1 MNSTDVVAPP
11 MESSGRPA
19 KRKLKRSTRIG
30 IVVVSTMVGLQ
41 ILGFGGTY
49 LLFSRHYVSTDNA
62 QIDGDQVDIKAPTS
76 GLLTDWKVTGGS
88 VVRANQI
95 LGHVRHIGS
104 GPQTEQIIRSEGPG
118 TVAVHNGV
126 EGQYVTDGQTLATAY
141 DFNSL
146 YATAR
151 VNETEIEDVHP
162 GKLVDIKVD
171 AFPDTPVTGIV
182 SQIQNGAAG
191 QFTVY
196 PASNE
201 DPTNPQKIDQY
212 IPVRIQLMST
222 HGLALVPGMNV
233 TVHIHKD

>member
-1 MNSTDVVAPP
+1 MNATGLAPP
-11 MESSGRPA
+11 PVESSGRPP
-19 KRKLKRSTRIG
+19 KRQLKRSTRIG
-30 IVVVSTMVGLQ
+30 IVVVAVMVSLQ
-41 ILGFGGTY
+41 VLGFGGTY

-62 QIDGDQVDIKAPTS
+62 QIDGDQVEIKAPTS
-76 GLLTDWKVTGGS
+76 GLLTDWTVTEGS
-88 VVRANQI
+88 AVRANQV
-95 LGHVRHIGS
+95 LGHIRHVG
-104 GPQTEQIIRSEGPG
+104 GGLQAEQPIRSEGPG

-141 DFNSL
+141 DFSSL
-146 YATAR
+146 YVTAR
-151 VNETEIEDVHP
+151 VNETDIEDVHP
-162 GKLVDIKVD
+162 GKLVDVKVD

-212 IPVRIQLMST
+212 IPVKIQLMLI
-222 HGLALVPGMNV
+222 HDVALVPGMNV